1 MNRIAKI
8 LLAGLLLATGLT
20 GCASKE
26 PEPRK
31 TVFPDNAFQEIP
43 EGYFDAAEEFTAA
56 VEGNPVGQQDCVNQ
70 RGIDPERVRRER
82 KDEQLWIW
90 DCGLSWRILFGRSSC
105 PG

>member
-31 TVFPDNAFQEIP
+31 TVF
-43 EGYFDAAEEFTAA
+43 
-56 VEGNPVGQQDCVNQ
+56 
-70 RGIDPERVRRER
+70 
-82 KDEQLWIW
+82 
-90 DCGLSWRILFGRSSC
+90 S
-105 PG
+105 